1 MVSTKLSSGLG
12 RLGVGSSA
20 GAAGCGAGAGGALG
34 VCEGSGTAA
43 RAQARA
49 RAIAGADLIAGI
61 IWKRGAGGFS
71 GRHLGGGREQRAAGA
86 IVDRDHELMA
96 LLAQLEAGR
105 VGEELVAARRLLGAD
120 RDRHHR

>member
-1 MVSTKLSSGLG
+1 MKVSS
-12 RLGVGSSA
+12 RLGVDSSA
-20 GAAGCGAGAGGALG
+20 GAAGCGVGAGGALG

-43 RAQARA
+43 RAQASA
-49 RAIAGADLIAGI
+49 RPIAGADLIAGI
-61 IWKRGAGGFS
+61 IWKRAAGGFS
-71 GRHLGGGREQRAAGA
+71 GRHLRGGGEQRAAGP

-120 RDRHHR
+120 RD